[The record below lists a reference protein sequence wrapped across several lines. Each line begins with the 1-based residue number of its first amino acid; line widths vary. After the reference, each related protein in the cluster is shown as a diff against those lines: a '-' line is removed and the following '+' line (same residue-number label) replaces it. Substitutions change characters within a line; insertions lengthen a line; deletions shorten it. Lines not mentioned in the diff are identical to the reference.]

1 MTTDKCTAASF
12 SLPLLPLPPCFLSQ
26 FFFSPHSSVTMLRSP
41 RPQQQSWTWSGQ
53 PACSHLGHKSG
64 WSQHTHTQIHSNC
77 RPFPCP
83 HVTAC
88 RSEALPHAATHK
100 LGTLSSSRFIWWIV
114 RYSDK
119 DQLGLVFAF
128 GSCSFCSIS
137 WFQRLVKARS
147 LENVNYRCYLGLWAL
162 YLQSL
167 PVSLGD
173 VQWEKT
179 EDSLS
184 LKREL

>member
-1 MTTDKCTAASF
+1 MSFPCLIVHAGNDHRQQYCCQLLAS
-12 SLPLLPLPPCFLSQ
+12 SASSPSPLPLLLFFFFLS
-26 FFFSPHSSVTMLRSP
+26 FFPHSTVTMLRSP

-64 WSQHTHTQIHSNC
+64 WSQHTHTHIHSNC

-100 LGTLSSSRFIWWIV
+100 LGTVSSLQFIWWIV
-114 RYSDK
+114 RYSYK

-128 GSCSFCSIS
+128 GSWGFVVFHDFRGC
-137 WFQRLVKARS
+137 L
-147 LENVNYRCYLGLWAL
+147 
-162 YLQSL
+162 
-167 PVSLGD
+167 
-173 VQWEKT
+173 
-179 EDSLS
+179 
-184 LKREL
+184 